1 MHAVRHVV
9 PSAAPEAAAVPIA
22 CGPVPAARLL
32 HPVRSPLA
40 ALLIAALLA
49 APAAPVRA
57 SASDDGSE
65 SRIGV
70 MLMVVCGLSLKAAI
84 PAPVPWSGIA
94 VVSCMFGLLD
104 AALSPDES
112 APASEGKP

>member
-1 MHAVRHVV
+1 MHALRAAQDPAAIAADARPARG
-9 PSAAPEAAAVPIA
+9 PSALTRLRAIIAAALV
-22 CGPVPAARLL
+22 
-32 HPVRSPLA
+32 
-40 ALLIAALLA
+40 AALLA

-104 AALSPDES
+104 AAMSPDES

>member
-1 MHAVRHVV
+1 MSVLRPVV
-9 PSAAPEAAAVPIA
+9 PPAAAETASVPIA
-22 CGPVPAARLL
+22 CGPAPLL
-32 HPVRSPLA
+32 HSLRSVRAPLA

-104 AALSPDES
+104 AAMSPDES